1 MMNKNKTFVLIFA
14 LFGFFVTKAHAED
27 IAIVVG
33 ADYNVY
39 KQALEGFKAK
49 INHSAQEYGMQN
61 DVEEGKKIAREI
73 KKENPKLIFCI
84 GNKATQ
90 VIKSEIE
97 NIPIVYA
104 LVINPSQYGLSGE
117 NICGVSWE
125 PQPLKEFEV
134 LKQIAP
140 NLKKVGVIYNP
151 ESYQNLTDEAQNS
164 ALGIGL
170 QLIAKPARSLSEVNK
185 ALEELLPQIEA
196 FWMTPDPLVS
206 NSDVFKKLVFDTL
219 LKGVIL
225 FCPAE
230 NFVKDGAVFSLSVRF
245 KDSGAQAAGIAN
257 KILEGKATC
266 KDIGIERPEGLDLFI
281 NQKIVNKLGISVPGS
296 LISKTTKSY

>member
-1 MMNKNKTFVLIFA
+1 MPKSKNSFLFLLFFYFLIIPA
-14 LFGFFVTKAHAED
+14 YAED

-49 INHSAQEYGMQN
+49 INHSAKEYGMQN
-61 DVEEGKKIAREI
+61 DIEEGKKIAREI

-125 PQPLKEFEV
+125 PAPLNEFEI

-140 NLKKVGVIYNP
+140 HLKKIGVIYNP
-151 ESYQNLTDEAQNS
+151 ESYQNLINEAQNS
-164 ALGIGL
+164 ASGMGL
-170 QLIAKPARSLSEVNK
+170 QLVTKQVRSLSEVNK

-196 FWMTPDPLVS
+196 FWMTPDPLVA

-219 LKGVIL
+219 FKGVIL
-225 FCPAE
+225 YCPAE

-266 KDIGIERPEGLDLFI
+266 KDIGTERPDGLDLFI
-281 NQKIVNKLGISVPGS
+281 NKKIIDKLGVSVPES
-296 LISKTTKSY
+296 LMSKTTKIY

>member
-1 MMNKNKTFVLIFA
+1 MMIKRRICILAVCCFCFLTIPV
-14 LFGFFVTKAHAED
+14 HAED
-27 IAIVVG
+27 IAIVIG
-33 ADYNVY
+33 ADYSVY

-49 INHSAQEYGMQN
+49 INYLTKEYGMQN
-61 DVEEGKKIAREI
+61 DIEEGKKIAREI

-97 NIPIVYA
+97 GIPIVYA
-104 LVINPSQYGLSGE
+104 LVVNPSQYGFSGE
-117 NICGVSWE
+117 DICGVSWE
-125 PQPLKEFEV
+125 PQPLREFEV

-140 NLKKVGVIYNP
+140 HLKKVGVIYNP
-151 ESYQNLTDEAQNS
+151 ESYQGLIDEAQDS
-164 ALGIGL
+164 APGVQL

-185 ALEELLPQIEA
+185 ALEELLPEIEA
-196 FWMTPDPLVS
+196 FWMTPDPLVA

-230 NFVKDGAVFSLSVRF
+230 NFVKDGAVFSLSIRF
-245 KDSGAQAAGIAN
+245 KESGAQAAGIAN

-266 KDIGIERPEGLDLFI
+266 KDIGAERPGELDLFV
-281 NQKIVNKLGISVPGS
+281 NQKIIDKLGISVPGS
-296 LISKTTKSY
+296 LISKITQSY